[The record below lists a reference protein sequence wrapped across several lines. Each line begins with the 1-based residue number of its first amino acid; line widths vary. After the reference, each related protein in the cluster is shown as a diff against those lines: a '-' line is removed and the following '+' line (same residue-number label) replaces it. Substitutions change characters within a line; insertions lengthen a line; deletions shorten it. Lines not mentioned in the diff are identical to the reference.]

1 MTNTLHGLNQRD
13 KQRLTLCDLP
23 ELLSSAS
30 RDVTLPAG
38 SKLVFALFVCVLG
51 ALFAPSTQAAW
62 PDERPIHL
70 VVPFPA
76 GSSPDLLAR
85 ILAAPL
91 GKALKQTLVVDNK
104 PGAGGN
110 LGTRFVARAPNDGY
124 TLLYTING
132 PLVTAPKLYKKTL
145 GYDPMT
151 DLAPITLVATSPNI
165 LVVNPSLAADTT
177 ADLVKQIKAR
187 AGAMNYGSVGAGSA
201 AHLAMEL
208 FKQQAGLDLLHVPY
222 LGFAQ
227 VTTAMLAQDIQAA
240 FMVPAIAMPQ
250 VKAGKLKVLGVTSL
264 LVSPALPGVL
274 PLAMQGFAGFEAIS
288 WNAILAPAGTE
299 PAILLRLQQTL
310 TGLLA
315 EASIKEQF
323 SAQYFSAVGSNAQDL
338 RALMQDE
345 TKRWTQV
352 IERLGL
358 SLD

>member
-1 MTNTLHGLNQRD
+1 
-13 KQRLTLCDLP
+13 
-23 ELLSSAS
+23 
-30 RDVTLPAG
+30 
-38 SKLVFALFVCVLG
+38 
-51 ALFAPSTQAAW
+51 
-62 PDERPIHL
+62 
-70 VVPFPA
+70 
-76 GSSPDLLAR
+76 
-85 ILAAPL
+85 
-91 GKALKQTLVVDNK
+91 
-104 PGAGGN
+104 
-110 LGTRFVARAPNDGY
+110 
-124 TLLYTING
+124 
-132 PLVTAPKLYKKTL
+132 
-145 GYDPMT
+145 
-151 DLAPITLVATSPNI
+151 
-165 LVVNPSLAADTT
+165 
-177 ADLVKQIKAR
+177 
-187 AGAMNYGSVGAGSA
+187 MNYGSVGAGSA

-264 LVSPALPGVL
+264 LASPALPGVL

-288 WNAILAPAGTE
+288 WNAILAPAGTA
-299 PAILLRLQQTL
+299 PAILLRLQQAL

-345 TKRWTQV
+345 TKRWSQV